1 MLIHI
6 SDKKHTKST
15 LIVGNIMVKQ
25 SDKQTEQAMTTDNT
39 SVSTQN
45 TKQNRPKCTHK
56 KTDPA
61 TAVLDVQA
69 DNDIDNNQA
78 VSDTQNQPSTT
89 KAKAKSDQNK
99 PKKTRTSQAKNT
111 EDTDNQAKSQTD
123 NQTAKPKRTRK
134 KAVKADISEE
144 AHAQQGDESATDERG
159 RPRFGAKEAI
169 LEFIETENGS
179 LVLQEVGTDEIL
191 VSIAFS
197 DKVKQMVG
205 AEHIH
210 SIGQSMISAAIATVM
225 ERQMR
230 QYHAHVYDETPKRFS

>member
-1 MLIHI
+1 
-6 SDKKHTKST
+6 
-15 LIVGNIMVKQ
+15 MVKQ
-25 SDKQTEQAMTTDNT
+25 SDKQTEQGMTTDNT

-61 TAVLDVQA
+61 TVVLDVQA
-69 DNDIDNNQA
+69 DNDIDDNQA

-89 KAKAKSDQNK
+89 KTKSSAKPLSPKSK
-99 PKKTRTSQAKNT
+99 PKNTDAQSDGSRRTNKKQTHAGVN
-111 EDTDNQAKSQTD
+111 DTFNH
-123 NQTAKPKRTRK
+123 N
-134 KAVKADISEE
+134 KASTQQVSE
-144 AHAQQGDESATDERG
+144 TM
-159 RPRFGAKEAI
+159 

>member
-1 MLIHI
+1 
-6 SDKKHTKST
+6 
-15 LIVGNIMVKQ
+15 MVKQ
-25 SDKQTEQAMTTDNT
+25 SDKQTEQGMTTDNA

-89 KAKAKSDQNK
+89 KTKSSAKPLSPKSK
-99 PKKTRTSQAKNT
+99 PKNTDAQSDGLRRTNKKQTHAGVN
-111 EDTDNQAKSQTD
+111 DTFNH
-123 NQTAKPKRTRK
+123 N
-134 KAVKADISEE
+134 KASTQQVSE
-144 AHAQQGDESATDERG
+144 TM
-159 RPRFGAKEAI
+159 

>member
-1 MLIHI
+1 
-6 SDKKHTKST
+6 
-15 LIVGNIMVKQ
+15 MVKQ
-25 SDKQTEQAMTTDNT
+25 SDKQTEQGMTTDNT

-56 KTDPA
+56 KTNPA

-69 DNDIDNNQA
+69 DNDIDNNQV

-89 KAKAKSDQNK
+89 KTKSSAKPLSPKSK
-99 PKKTRTSQAKNT
+99 PKNTDAQSDGSRRTNKKQTHAGVN
-111 EDTDNQAKSQTD
+111 DTFNH
-123 NQTAKPKRTRK
+123 N
-134 KAVKADISEE
+134 KASTQQVSE
-144 AHAQQGDESATDERG
+144 TM
-159 RPRFGAKEAI
+159 

>member
-1 MLIHI
+1 
-6 SDKKHTKST
+6 
-15 LIVGNIMVKQ
+15 MVKQ
-25 SDKQTEQAMTTDNT
+25 SDKQTEQGMTTDNT

-89 KAKAKSDQNK
+89 KAK
-99 PKKTRTSQAKNT
+99 PKNT
-111 EDTDNQAKSQTD
+111 DAQSDGSRRTNKKQTHAGVNDTFNH
-123 NQTAKPKRTRK
+123 N
-134 KAVKADISEE
+134 KASTQQVSE
-144 AHAQQGDESATDERG
+144 TM
-159 RPRFGAKEAI
+159 

-210 SIGQSMISAAIATVM
+210 SIGRSMISAAIATVM

>member
-1 MLIHI
+1 
-6 SDKKHTKST
+6 
-15 LIVGNIMVKQ
+15 MVKQ
-25 SDKQTEQAMTTDNT
+25 SDKQTEQGMTTDNT

-45 TKQNRPKCTHK
+45 PKKNRPKCTHK
-56 KTDPA
+56 KTNPA

-89 KAKAKSDQNK
+89 KTKSSAKPLSPKSK
-99 PKKTRTSQAKNT
+99 PKNTDAQSDGSRRTNKKQTHAGVN
-111 EDTDNQAKSQTD
+111 DTFNH
-123 NQTAKPKRTRK
+123 N
-134 KAVKADISEE
+134 KASTQQVSE
-144 AHAQQGDESATDERG
+144 TM
-159 RPRFGAKEAI
+159 

>member
-1 MLIHI
+1 
-6 SDKKHTKST
+6 
-15 LIVGNIMVKQ
+15 MVKQ
-25 SDKQTEQAMTTDNT
+25 SDKQTEQGMTTDNT

-89 KAKAKSDQNK
+89 KTKLSAKPLSPKSK
-99 PKKTRTSQAKNT
+99 PKNNDAQSDGSRRTNKKQTHAGVN
-111 EDTDNQAKSQTD
+111 DTFNH
-123 NQTAKPKRTRK
+123 N
-134 KAVKADISEE
+134 KASTQQVSE
-144 AHAQQGDESATDERG
+144 TM
-159 RPRFGAKEAI
+159 

-179 LVLQEVGTDEIL
+179 LALQEVGTDEIL

>member
-1 MLIHI
+1 LKFGKIITIIRLIHI

-25 SDKQTEQAMTTDNT
+25 SDKQTGQGMTTDNT

-89 KAKAKSDQNK
+89 KAK
-99 PKKTRTSQAKNT
+99 PKNT
-111 EDTDNQAKSQTD
+111 DAQSDGSRRTNKKQTHAGVNDTFNH
-123 NQTAKPKRTRK
+123 N
-134 KAVKADISEE
+134 KASTQQVSE
-144 AHAQQGDESATDERG
+144 TM
-159 RPRFGAKEAI
+159 

>member
-1 MLIHI
+1 LKFGKIITIIRLIHI

-25 SDKQTEQAMTTDNT
+25 SDKQTEQGMTTDNA

-89 KAKAKSDQNK
+89 KTKSSAKPLSPKSK
-99 PKKTRTSQAKNT
+99 PKNTDAQSDGLRRTNKKQTHAGVN
-111 EDTDNQAKSQTD
+111 DTFNH
-123 NQTAKPKRTRK
+123 N
-134 KAVKADISEE
+134 KASTQQVSE
-144 AHAQQGDESATDERG
+144 TM
-159 RPRFGAKEAI
+159 

>member
-1 MLIHI
+1 MKFGKIITIIRLIHI

-25 SDKQTEQAMTTDNT
+25 SDKQTEQGMTTDNT

-69 DNDIDNNQA
+69 DNDIDDNQA

-89 KAKAKSDQNK
+89 KTKSSAKPLSPKSK
-99 PKKTRTSQAKNT
+99 PKNTDAQSDGSRRTNKKQTHAGVN
-111 EDTDNQAKSQTD
+111 DTFNH
-123 NQTAKPKRTRK
+123 N
-134 KAVKADISEE
+134 KASTQQVSE
-144 AHAQQGDESATDERG
+144 TM
-159 RPRFGAKEAI
+159 

>member
-1 MLIHI
+1 M
-6 SDKKHTKST
+6 
-15 LIVGNIMVKQ
+15 
-25 SDKQTEQAMTTDNT
+25 
-39 SVSTQN
+39 
-45 TKQNRPKCTHK
+45 
-56 KTDPA
+56 
-61 TAVLDVQA
+61 
-69 DNDIDNNQA
+69 
-78 VSDTQNQPSTT
+78 
-89 KAKAKSDQNK
+89 
-99 PKKTRTSQAKNT
+99 
-111 EDTDNQAKSQTD
+111 
-123 NQTAKPKRTRK
+123 
-134 KAVKADISEE
+134 
-144 AHAQQGDESATDERG
+144 
-159 RPRFGAKEAI
+159 

>member
-1 MLIHI
+1 
-6 SDKKHTKST
+6 
-15 LIVGNIMVKQ
+15 MVKQ
-25 SDKQTEQAMTTDNT
+25 SDKQTEQGMTTDNT

-56 KTDPA
+56 KTNPA
-61 TAVLDVQA
+61 TAVLDVQT

-89 KAKAKSDQNK
+89 KTKSSAKPLSPKSK
-99 PKKTRTSQAKNT
+99 PKNTDAQSDGSRRTNKKQTHAGVN
-111 EDTDNQAKSQTD
+111 DTFNH
-123 NQTAKPKRTRK
+123 N
-134 KAVKADISEE
+134 KASTQQVSE
-144 AHAQQGDESATDERG
+144 TM
-159 RPRFGAKEAI
+159 

>member
-1 MLIHI
+1 
-6 SDKKHTKST
+6 
-15 LIVGNIMVKQ
+15 MVKQ
-25 SDKQTEQAMTTDNT
+25 SDKQTEQGMTTDNT

-56 KTDPA
+56 KTNPA

-89 KAKAKSDQNK
+89 KTKSSAKPSSPKSK
-99 PKKTRTSQAKNT
+99 PKNTDAQSDGSRRTNKKQTHAGVN
-111 EDTDNQAKSQTD
+111 DTFNH
-123 NQTAKPKRTRK
+123 N
-134 KAVKADISEE
+134 KASTQQVSE
-144 AHAQQGDESATDERG
+144 TM
-159 RPRFGAKEAI
+159 

>member
-1 MLIHI
+1 MKFGKIITIIIRLIHI

-25 SDKQTEQAMTTDNT
+25 SDKQTEQGMTTDNT

-89 KAKAKSDQNK
+89 KAKSSAKPLSPKSK
-99 PKKTRTSQAKNT
+99 PKNTDAQSDGSRRTNKKQTHAGVN
-111 EDTDNQAKSQTD
+111 DTFNH
-123 NQTAKPKRTRK
+123 N
-134 KAVKADISEE
+134 KASTQQVSE
-144 AHAQQGDESATDERG
+144 TM
-159 RPRFGAKEAI
+159 

>member
-1 MLIHI
+1 
-6 SDKKHTKST
+6 
-15 LIVGNIMVKQ
+15 MVKQ
-25 SDKQTEQAMTTDNT
+25 SDKQTEQGMTTDNT

-89 KAKAKSDQNK
+89 KTKSSAKPSSPKSK
-99 PKKTRTSQAKNT
+99 PKNADAQSDGSRRTNKKQTHAGVNNT
-111 EDTDNQAKSQTD
+111 FNH
-123 NQTAKPKRTRK
+123 N
-134 KAVKADISEE
+134 KASTQQVSE
-144 AHAQQGDESATDERG
+144 TM
-159 RPRFGAKEAI
+159 

-230 QYHAHVYDETPKRFS
+230 QYHAHVYDETPSDLADVYFG

>member
-25 SDKQTEQAMTTDNT
+25 SDKQTEQGMTTDNT

-56 KTDPA
+56 KTDPV

-89 KAKAKSDQNK
+89 KTKSSAKPSSPKSK
-99 PKKTRTSQAKNT
+99 PKNTDTQSDGLRRTNKKQTRAGVN
-111 EDTDNQAKSQTD
+111 DTFNH
-123 NQTAKPKRTRK
+123 N
-134 KAVKADISEE
+134 KASTQQVSE
-144 AHAQQGDESATDERG
+144 TM
-159 RPRFGAKEAI
+159 

>member
-1 MLIHI
+1 
-6 SDKKHTKST
+6 
-15 LIVGNIMVKQ
+15 MVKQ
-25 SDKQTEQAMTTDNT
+25 SDKQTEQGMTTDNT

-89 KAKAKSDQNK
+89 KAKSSAKPLSPKSK
-99 PKKTRTSQAKNT
+99 PKNTDAQSDGSRRTNKKQTHAGVN
-111 EDTDNQAKSQTD
+111 DTFNH
-123 NQTAKPKRTRK
+123 N
-134 KAVKADISEE
+134 KASTQQVSE
-144 AHAQQGDESATDERG
+144 TM
-159 RPRFGAKEAI
+159 

-205 AEHIH
+205 VEHIH

>member
-1 MLIHI
+1 MKFGKIITIIRLIHI

-25 SDKQTEQAMTTDNT
+25 SDKQTGQGMTTDNT

-89 KAKAKSDQNK
+89 KAK
-99 PKKTRTSQAKNT
+99 PKNT
-111 EDTDNQAKSQTD
+111 DAQSDGSRRTNKKQTHAGVNDTFNH
-123 NQTAKPKRTRK
+123 N
-134 KAVKADISEE
+134 KASTQQVSE
-144 AHAQQGDESATDERG
+144 TM
-159 RPRFGAKEAI
+159 

>member
-1 MLIHI
+1 MKFGKIITIIRLIHI

-25 SDKQTEQAMTTDNT
+25 SDKQTEQGMTTDNT

-89 KAKAKSDQNK
+89 KAKPKNNDAQSDGSRRTNK
-99 PKKTRTSQAKNT
+99 KQTHAGVN
-111 EDTDNQAKSQTD
+111 DTFNH
-123 NQTAKPKRTRK
+123 N
-134 KAVKADISEE
+134 KASTQQVSE
-144 AHAQQGDESATDERG
+144 TM
-159 RPRFGAKEAI
+159 

>member
-1 MLIHI
+1 
-6 SDKKHTKST
+6 
-15 LIVGNIMVKQ
+15 MVKQ
-25 SDKQTEQAMTTDNT
+25 SDKQTEQGMTTDNT

-89 KAKAKSDQNK
+89 KTKSSAKPLSPKSK
-99 PKKTRTSQAKNT
+99 LKNT
-111 EDTDNQAKSQTD
+111 DAQSGGSRRTNKKQTHAGVNDTFNH
-123 NQTAKPKRTRK
+123 N
-134 KAVKADISEE
+134 KASTQQVSE
-144 AHAQQGDESATDERG
+144 TM
-159 RPRFGAKEAI
+159 

>member
-1 MLIHI
+1 
-6 SDKKHTKST
+6 
-15 LIVGNIMVKQ
+15 MVKQ
-25 SDKQTEQAMTTDNT
+25 SDKQTEQGMTTDNT

-56 KTDPA
+56 KTNPA

-89 KAKAKSDQNK
+89 KTKSSAKPLSPKSK
-99 PKKTRTSQAKNT
+99 PKNNDAQSDGSRRTNKKQTHAGVN
-111 EDTDNQAKSQTD
+111 DTFNH
-123 NQTAKPKRTRK
+123 N
-134 KAVKADISEE
+134 KASTQQVSE
-144 AHAQQGDESATDERG
+144 TM
-159 RPRFGAKEAI
+159 

>member
-1 MLIHI
+1 
-6 SDKKHTKST
+6 
-15 LIVGNIMVKQ
+15 MVKQ
-25 SDKQTEQAMTTDNT
+25 SDKQTEQGMTTDNT

-69 DNDIDNNQA
+69 DKDIDNNQA

-89 KAKAKSDQNK
+89 KTKSSAKPSSPKSK
-99 PKKTRTSQAKNT
+99 PKNTDAQSDGSRRTNKKQTHAGVN
-111 EDTDNQAKSQTD
+111 DTFNH
-123 NQTAKPKRTRK
+123 N
-134 KAVKADISEE
+134 KASTQQVSE
-144 AHAQQGDESATDERG
+144 TM
-159 RPRFGAKEAI
+159 

>member
-1 MLIHI
+1 MKFGKIITIIRLIHI

-25 SDKQTEQAMTTDNT
+25 SDKQTEQGMTTDNT

-89 KAKAKSDQNK
+89 KAKSSAKSLSPKSK
-99 PKKTRTSQAKNT
+99 PKNTDTQSNGSRRTNKKQTRAGVN
-111 EDTDNQAKSQTD
+111 DTFNH
-123 NQTAKPKRTRK
+123 N
-134 KAVKADISEE
+134 KASTQQVSE
-144 AHAQQGDESATDERG
+144 TM
-159 RPRFGAKEAI
+159 
-169 LEFIETENGS
+169 LEFIEIENGS

>member
-1 MLIHI
+1 
-6 SDKKHTKST
+6 
-15 LIVGNIMVKQ
+15 MVKQ
-25 SDKQTEQAMTTDNT
+25 SDKQTEQGMTTDNT

-89 KAKAKSDQNK
+89 KVKSSAKPLSPKSK
-99 PKKTRTSQAKNT
+99 PKNTDAQSDGSRRTNKKQTHAGVN
-111 EDTDNQAKSQTD
+111 DTFNH
-123 NQTAKPKRTRK
+123 N
-134 KAVKADISEE
+134 KASTQQVSE
-144 AHAQQGDESATDERG
+144 TM
-159 RPRFGAKEAI
+159 

-205 AEHIH
+205 VEHIH

>member
-1 MLIHI
+1 
-6 SDKKHTKST
+6 
-15 LIVGNIMVKQ
+15 MVKQ
-25 SDKQTEQAMTTDNT
+25 SDKQTEQGMTTDNT

-89 KAKAKSDQNK
+89 KAKSSAKPLSPKSK
-99 PKKTRTSQAKNT
+99 PKNTDAQSDGSRRTNKKQTHAGVN
-111 EDTDNQAKSQTD
+111 DTFNH
-123 NQTAKPKRTRK
+123 N
-134 KAVKADISEE
+134 KASTQQVSE
-144 AHAQQGDESATDERG
+144 TM
-159 RPRFGAKEAI
+159 

-230 QYHAHVYDETPKRFS
+230 QYHTHVYDETPKRFS

>member
-1 MLIHI
+1 
-6 SDKKHTKST
+6 
-15 LIVGNIMVKQ
+15 MVKQ
-25 SDKQTEQAMTTDNT
+25 SDKQTEQGMTTDNT

-89 KAKAKSDQNK
+89 KAKPKNNDAQSDGSRRTNK
-99 PKKTRTSQAKNT
+99 KQTHAGVN
-111 EDTDNQAKSQTD
+111 DTFNH
-123 NQTAKPKRTRK
+123 N
-134 KAVKADISEE
+134 KASTQQVSE
-144 AHAQQGDESATDERG
+144 TM
-159 RPRFGAKEAI
+159 

>member
-1 MLIHI
+1 
-6 SDKKHTKST
+6 
-15 LIVGNIMVKQ
+15 MVKQ
-25 SDKQTEQAMTTDNT
+25 SDKQTEQGMTTDNT

-89 KAKAKSDQNK
+89 KTKSSAKPSSPKSK
-99 PKKTRTSQAKNT
+99 PKNADAQSDGSRRTNKKQTHAGVNNT
-111 EDTDNQAKSQTD
+111 FNH
-123 NQTAKPKRTRK
+123 N
-134 KAVKADISEE
+134 KASTQQVSE
-144 AHAQQGDESATDERG
+144 TM
-159 RPRFGAKEAI
+159 

>member
-1 MLIHI
+1 MLIYI

-25 SDKQTEQAMTTDNT
+25 SDKQTEQGMTTDNT

-89 KAKAKSDQNK
+89 KAKSSAKPLSPKSK
-99 PKKTRTSQAKNT
+99 PKNTDAQSDGSRRTNKKQTHAGVN
-111 EDTDNQAKSQTD
+111 DTFNH
-123 NQTAKPKRTRK
+123 N
-134 KAVKADISEE
+134 KASTQQVSE
-144 AHAQQGDESATDERG
+144 TM
-159 RPRFGAKEAI
+159 

-205 AEHIH
+205 VEHIH

>member
-1 MLIHI
+1 
-6 SDKKHTKST
+6 
-15 LIVGNIMVKQ
+15 MVKQ
-25 SDKQTEQAMTTDNT
+25 SDKQTEQGMTTDNT

-69 DNDIDNNQA
+69 DNDIDDNQA

-89 KAKAKSDQNK
+89 KTKSSAKPLSPKSK
-99 PKKTRTSQAKNT
+99 PKNTDAQSDGSRRTNKKQTHAGVN
-111 EDTDNQAKSQTD
+111 DTFNH
-123 NQTAKPKRTRK
+123 N
-134 KAVKADISEE
+134 KASTQQVSE
-144 AHAQQGDESATDERG
+144 TM
-159 RPRFGAKEAI
+159 

-179 LVLQEVGTDEIL
+179 LVLQEVRTDEIL

>member
-1 MLIHI
+1 MKFGKIITIIIRLIHI

-25 SDKQTEQAMTTDNT
+25 SDKQTEQGMTTDNT

-61 TAVLDVQA
+61 TAVHDVQA
-69 DNDIDNNQA
+69 DNDIHNNQA

-89 KAKAKSDQNK
+89 KTKSSAKPSSPKSK
-99 PKKTRTSQAKNT
+99 PKNADAQSDGSRRTNKKQTHAGVNNT
-111 EDTDNQAKSQTD
+111 FNH
-123 NQTAKPKRTRK
+123 N
-134 KAVKADISEE
+134 KASTQQVSE
-144 AHAQQGDESATDERG
+144 TM
-159 RPRFGAKEAI
+159 

>member
-1 MLIHI
+1 
-6 SDKKHTKST
+6 
-15 LIVGNIMVKQ
+15 MVKQ
-25 SDKQTEQAMTTDNT
+25 SDKQTEQGMTTDNT

-56 KTDPA
+56 KTNPA

-78 VSDTQNQPSTT
+78 VSDTQNQSSTT
-89 KAKAKSDQNK
+89 KTKSSAKPLSPKSK
-99 PKKTRTSQAKNT
+99 PKNTDAQSDGSRRTNKKQTHAGVN
-111 EDTDNQAKSQTD
+111 DTFNH
-123 NQTAKPKRTRK
+123 N
-134 KAVKADISEE
+134 KASTQQVSE
-144 AHAQQGDESATDERG
+144 TM
-159 RPRFGAKEAI
+159 

>member
-1 MLIHI
+1 MKFGKIITIIIRLIHI

-25 SDKQTEQAMTTDNT
+25 SDKQTEQGMTTDNT

-89 KAKAKSDQNK
+89 KTKSSAKPSLPKSK
-99 PKKTRTSQAKNT
+99 PKNADAQSDGSRRTNKKQTHAGVNNT
-111 EDTDNQAKSQTD
+111 FNH
-123 NQTAKPKRTRK
+123 N
-134 KAVKADISEE
+134 KASTQQVSE
-144 AHAQQGDESATDERG
+144 TM
-159 RPRFGAKEAI
+159 